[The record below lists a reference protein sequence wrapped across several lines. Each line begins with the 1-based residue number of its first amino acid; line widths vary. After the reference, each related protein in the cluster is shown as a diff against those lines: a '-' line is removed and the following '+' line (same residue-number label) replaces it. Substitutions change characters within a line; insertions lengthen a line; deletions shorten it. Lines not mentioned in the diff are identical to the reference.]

1 MEYICDGQMLRNKEQ
16 QYDGAM
22 EFLVV
27 HFIFKSLSGPS
38 GAVISTYC

>member
-1 MEYICDGQMLRNKEQ
+1 
-16 QYDGAM
+16 M

-38 GAVISTYC
+38 GAVISTYCWALRLFEICNAYK